1 MYDYLDKVL
10 KALVKEIYQ
19 TFQEYRALS
28 FDELHIV
35 SQTNELYAKLDGL
48 NMAAFRKLVKHYYN
62 SEPHGEADIDIDEW
76 LHKLLYTPSA
86 VIKYAYTPET
96 YRKRDRLAESLTA
109 TKGLVTEYDKAM
121 KYWVLM
127 AGWFA
132 LDVSDAALKQAREDD
147 GVVFVKWQSE
157 HDNKVCGEC
166 SELDGKMFFLNAV
179 PDKPHPNCRC
189 RIVRVEDKDIESDT
203 ISAND

>member
-19 TFQEYRALS
+19 VFQEYRALP
-28 FDELHIV
+28 FDELNVV
-35 SQTNELYAKLDGL
+35 SQTNELYKKLGGL
-48 NMAAFRKLVKHYYN
+48 NITAFRKLAKHYYN
-62 SEPHGEADIDIDEW
+62 SEEHGESELPEDW
-76 LHKLLYTPSA
+76 LLLLLAKPSA

-109 TKGLVTEYDKAM
+109 TNGLVTEYDKAM

-132 LDVSDAALKQAREDD
+132 LDVADAALKQARVND

-166 SELDGKMFFLNAV
+166 SELDGKIFFLNAV

-189 RIVRVEDKDIESDT
+189 RIVRVEDKDIENNAIT
-203 ISAND
+203 ANN